1 MVVLGPGAGVSDDD
15 DEDAAMSCISRSS
28 SPIVPVEFVVEFV
41 NVVELAVEG
50 VHSM

>member
-15 DEDAAMSCISRSS
+15 AAMSCISKSS